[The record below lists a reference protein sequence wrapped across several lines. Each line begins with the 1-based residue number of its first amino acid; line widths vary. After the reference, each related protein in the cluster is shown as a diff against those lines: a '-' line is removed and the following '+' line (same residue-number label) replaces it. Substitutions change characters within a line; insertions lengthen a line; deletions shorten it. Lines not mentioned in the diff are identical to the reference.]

1 MAASAAAPT
10 GERIVRVRVRLA
22 DLPPRACAGYAE
34 IEGGIQR
41 KDEVLPG
48 EVGPDGLPRFACEL
62 RVRLDA
68 ATGAPVFLG
77 PFAFGPPAGRFLYVS
92 WRAVQPANPDAG
104 RAMFRRAKVPL
115 GGITWAQVEELAGRA
130 GAVLEATVPGISRDG
145 GPVCASVPPRE
156 GWRVVA
162 V

>member
-1 MAASAAAPT
+1 MASAPN
-10 GERIVRVRVRLA
+10 GEQVVRVRVCLA
-22 DLPPRACAGYAE
+22 EAPPRACAGYAE

-41 KDEVLPG
+41 KDAVLPG

-62 RVRLDA
+62 RARRDA

-77 PFAFGPPAGRFLYVS
+77 PFAFGPPTARFLYVTWS
-92 WRAVQPANPDAG
+92 AVRPAEPGAG

-115 GGITWAQVEELAGRA
+115 GGITWAQVQEASERA
-130 GAVLEATVPGISRDG
+130 GAVLEATVPGVARDG

-156 GWRVVA
+156 GWRIVLD
-162 V
+162 